1 MERHEKLKLLRGLY
15 CLTQEQMA
23 ALANKCHRSVYST
36 VETAKIDSR
45 RLTVNQAWALSC
57 SLRFDMWWFNG
68 DSDMPLHDYRFSYID
83 LDWSQRHLAVTTSVR
98 CRRINDAERA
108 VKSYLPQMLRE
119 NAPVKCVI
127 GQTDNSGQLFFFI
140 FEQQG
145 LLLRTVPGQ
154 QITEI
159 IREVQSGADS
169 EPQVLSMPETDFDG
183 ISNLSSKAVLKFVNR
198 CNLDRQSMD
207 LIQPGIEAISSEYFG
222 FMSRFDDDMRQTTL
236 RAICREILQHGF
248 SRDEIDAMLDELRHD
263 DFKPQKSARP

>member
-36 VETAKIDSR
+36 AETAKVDSR
-45 RLTVNQAWALSC
+45 RLTDNQAWALRE
-57 SLRFDMWWFNG
+57 SLRFDDWWFNDG
-68 DSDMPLHDYRFSYID
+68 ADMPLQGYRFVYID

-119 NAPVKCVI
+119 NAPVRCVI

-145 LLLRTVPGQ
+145 LLLRTVSGQ
-154 QITEI
+154 QITRI
-159 IREVQSGADS
+159 IQEVQSGVDS
-169 EPQVLSMPETDFDG
+169 KPQVLSLRETDFEG
-183 ISNLSSKAVLKFVNR
+183 ISNLSSKAVLKFVSR
-198 CNLDRQSMD
+198 CNLDRESMD
-207 LIQPGIEAISSEYFG
+207 LMQPEIESLSGEYFG

>member
-15 CLTQEQMA
+15 CLTQAQMA

-36 VETAKIDSR
+36 AEVAKNDSR
-45 RLTVNQAWALSC
+45 RLTEDQALALSEV
-57 SLRFDMWWFNG
+57 LGFDRQWFNE
-68 DSDMPLHDYRFSYID
+68 DSINPLSYYRFAYID
-83 LDWSQRHLAVTTSVR
+83 LDWSQRHLAVTTNVR

-108 VKSYLPQMLRE
+108 VKSYLPQMLLE
-119 NAPVKCVI
+119 NKPVECSI
-127 GQTDNSGQLFFFI
+127 GKTDSGGQLFFFL
-140 FEQQG
+140 FNQRG

-154 QITEI
+154 EITKI
-159 IREVQSGADS
+159 IQEVQSVVDS
-169 EPQVLSMPETDFDG
+169 DPQVLRLLESDFEQ
-183 ISNLSSKAVLKFVNR
+183 ITKLSADAVLNFMSR
-198 CNLDRQSMD
+198 CNIDSESMALMQS
-207 LIQPGIEAISSEYFG
+207 GIEAISNEYFS

>member
-36 VETAKIDSR
+36 AEVAKTDSR
-45 RLTVNQAWALSC
+45 RLTYGQALALSEV
-57 SLRFDMWWFNG
+57 LGFDLQWFNE
-68 DSDMPLHDYRFSYID
+68 DSTNPLCKYRFAYID

-119 NAPVKCVI
+119 NAPVRCVI

-145 LLLRTVPGQ
+145 LLLRTVSGQ
-154 QITEI
+154 QITKI
-159 IREVQSGADS
+159 IQEVQSGVDA
-169 EPQVLSMPETDFDG
+169 EPQVLSLPETDFEG
-183 ISNLSSKAVLKFVNR
+183 ISNLSSKAVFEFVNR
-198 CNLDRQSMD
+198 CNLDRESMD
-207 LIQPGIEAISSEYFG
+207 LMRPGIEAISNEYFS

-236 RAICREILQHGF
+236 RAICRDVLLHGF
-248 SRDEIDAMLDELRHD
+248 TLHEVAATLEELSRDDL
-263 DFKPQKSARP
+263 KQQKSARP